1 MNEDIIRIALAQ
13 GWKTDGNG
21 NWRQEP
27 LNRWI
32 SEEYLPD
39 PLQSHDDCH
48 ALIEWLNGRGWLVEL
63 VLNGEF
69 AEVRFVWTKDSTIQH
84 VAEFVP
90 YREGLVKLTLKILDE
105 SDE

>member
-1 MNEDIIRIALAQ
+1 MNEDIVRIAAAM
-13 GWKTDGNG
+13 GF
-21 NWRQEP
+21 RQHHSGESLWSRPQDMPHEYSSFNP
-27 LNRWI
+27 LI
-32 SEEYLPD
+32 SY
-39 PLQSHDDCH
+39 DDCH